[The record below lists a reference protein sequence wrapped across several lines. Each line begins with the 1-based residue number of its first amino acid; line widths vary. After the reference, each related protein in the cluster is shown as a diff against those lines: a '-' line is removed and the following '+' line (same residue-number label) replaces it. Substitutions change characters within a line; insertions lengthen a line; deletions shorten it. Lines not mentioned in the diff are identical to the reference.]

1 MTYLKLDRFA
11 GTAPVVSPRLLSEK
25 FGQIAEN
32 VDLESGRLVATKDD
46 VDAYTLQNAAR
57 RSIYYYRDTS
67 WLEWSE
73 EDVSVVP
80 GPIPGDTLDRLYY
93 TGDDYPRVGTV
104 TTLVSGS
111 SGYPVNS
118 YRLGVPAPSAAPTI
132 VRSGTADADSTPND
146 VSYVYTFVT
155 AFGEEGPP
163 SAPSAI
169 VTMSDGQNAALTMA
183 VAAQPSGNYN
193 FGTGALKRVYRS
205 NTGSTNTT
213 FQFVDQ
219 VAYTATTYTDQKDAA
234 TLGEVLPSSTWIG
247 PPDDNTSLYP
257 DGMLKGLIPL
267 SQGVMAGFTGK
278 RFCLSEPFLP
288 YAWPVNYR
296 ITTEED
302 IVAIASTANGVVALT
317 DGQPY
322 FITGTEPSAMT
333 AIRVDLAQACVNT
346 RSVVDM
352 GDYVLYAGPDGLCA
366 VESAQGQV
374 ISKGLVSVEQ
384 WNASYNPTTI
394 RSFKHEGTYV
404 AFHAGGGWVFDPRG
418 AENAL
423 TTLTLSADVRG
434 GYMNPKDGE
443 LYIIVGNKIRK
454 YRGGTASKTLK
465 FKTKSFTT
473 ASPTSMAW
481 VSVDANAYPVTVKV
495 YGDKALVAHYVVDNN
510 LTYIVT
516 VVSDGGN
523 KYAIAGLGTT
533 PVLAFQRGNTYTFDL
548 SDASNTNHP
557 LRFKTGDDVAYTG
570 AMVVTGTAGNAGAK
584 IALIVPANA
593 PDTLKYYCA
602 VHGNSMGNTINVVDS
617 GASFSHNITVPSGIS
632 SGIIP
637 EPIMRMPSHI
647 SHQWEIQV
655 EGTDINEFCLAQSIE
670 EIRGS

>member
-1 MTYLKLDRFA
+1 MAYFKRDRFS
-11 GTAPVVSPRLLSEK
+11 GTAPVVSPRLLAEQ

-32 VDLESGRLVATKDD
+32 VDLESGRLVATKED
-46 VDAYTLQNAAR
+46 VDSYTLQNGAR

-73 EDVSVVP
+73 DDVSVVT
-80 GPIPGDTLDRLYY
+80 GPIPGDTLDRLYF

-104 TTLVSGS
+104 TTMVSGS
-111 SGYPVNS
+111 SGFPVNS
-118 YRLGVPAPSAAPTI
+118 YRLGVPAPSAAPSTSK
-132 VRSGTADADSTPND
+132 SGTADADATPND
-146 VSYVYTFVT
+146 VSYVYTLVT

-163 SAPSAI
+163 SSPSAI
-169 VTMSDGQNAALTMA
+169 ATVTDGETVVVTLHAGS
-183 VAAQPSGNYN
+183 QPSGNYN
-193 FGTGALKRVYRS
+193 FGTGSLKRIYRS

-213 FQFVDQ
+213 FQYVDK
-219 VAYTATTYTDQKDAA
+219 VAYTATTYTDTKDAA

-278 RFCLSEPFLP
+278 RLCLSEPFLP
-288 YAWPVNYR
+288 HAWPISYR

-346 RSVVDM
+346 KSVVDM
-352 GDYVLYAGPDGLCA
+352 GNYVLYAGPDGLCA

-384 WNASYNPTTI
+384 WNASYNPLTI
-394 RSFKHEGTYV
+394 RAFKHEGTYV
-404 AFHAGGGWVFDPRG
+404 AFHSGGGWVFDPRG
-418 AENAL
+418 GENAL

-454 YRGGTASKTLK
+454 YRGGSASKTLK
-465 FKTKSFTT
+465 FKSKSFTT
-473 ASPTSMAW
+473 ASPTSMGW

-495 YGDKALVAHYVVDNN
+495 WGDGTLVAHY
-510 LTYIVT
+510 TIS
-516 VVSDGGN
+516 VSGSA
-523 KYAIAGLGTT
+523 YA
-533 PVLAFQRGNTYTFDL
+533 LAT
-548 SDASNTNHP
+548 
-557 LRFKTGDDVAYTG
+557 
-570 AMVVTGTAGNAGAK
+570 
-584 IALIVPANA
+584 
-593 PDTLKYYCA
+593 
-602 VHGNSMGNTINVVDS
+602 
-617 GASFSHNITVPSGIS
+617 TVPSGIS
-632 SGIIP
+632 NGIIR
-637 EPIMRMPSHI
+637 ESLMRMPSHI
-647 SHQWEIQV
+647 SHQWEVQV
-655 EGTDINEFCLAQSIE
+655 EGTDINEFCLAQSID
-670 EIRGS
+670 EIRGT